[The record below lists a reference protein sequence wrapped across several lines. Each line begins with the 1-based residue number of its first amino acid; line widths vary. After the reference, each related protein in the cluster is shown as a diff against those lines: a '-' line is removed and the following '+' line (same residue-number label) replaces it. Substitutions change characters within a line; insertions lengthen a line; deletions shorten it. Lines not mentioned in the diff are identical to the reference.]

1 MLAIPFFLPLKGI
14 QIMKELELTLKAF
27 EKRTTKQK
35 QQYILELTRENHKRI
50 KDIKLMLKEIKELK
64 NINKQYRDYVVKTK
78 TYFKEQNNIEKYK
91 ERVLK
96 L

>member
-1 MLAIPFFLPLKGI
+1 MN
-14 QIMKELELTLKAF
+14 ELELTLKAF